1 MAFWIVKSDPEAYSY
16 ADLERDGETVW
27 DGVKNPQAL
36 KHLGSMAPGDR
47 LFVYHSG
54 GERAIV
60 GTARI
65 KARPY
70 PDPKGRDAKLLVV
83 DIVAEARLPRPVT
96 LSELKEDRGFA
107 ASPLLRQGRLSVIP
121 VTPEQ
126 WNRVLAAAKS
136 PPASAA

>member
-1 MAFWIVKSDPEAYSY
+1 MAFWIVKTDPEAYSY

-36 KHLGSMAPGDR
+36 KHLGSMAPGDW

-54 GERAIV
+54 GERAMV

-65 KARPY
+65 KSRPY

-96 LSELKEDRGFA
+96 LSELKEDRNFA
-107 ASPLLRQGRLSVIP
+107 GSPLLRQGRLSVIP